1 LDENPERES
10 GMNTVEILK
19 AARDLIADETKWTQ
33 GYFAKD
39 AQGKYVSPLDV
50 EAACFCAIGA
60 VSRVSGQPSFET
72 DKSEPARYL
81 WEVIGVSDQF
91 VFEFNDTHTHPEVIE
106 LFDKA
111 IARAE
116 QVPA

>member
-1 LDENPERES
+1 
-10 GMNTVEILK
+10 MNTVEILK

-33 GYFAKD
+33 GCSAKD
-39 AQGKYVSPLDV
+39 AKGEYVSPLSV
-50 EAACFCAIGA
+50 EAVCFCAIGA
-60 VSRVSGQPSFET
+60 VSKVSGQPAFVA

-81 WEVIGVSDQF
+81 WEVIGVRDQF
-91 VFEFNDTHTHPEVIE
+91 VFEFNDTHTHPEVIA